1 MGNRAED
8 QTLPS
13 SQIRRRKVRAT
24 AQVRR
29 IRHDSRRN
37 GHGRQGPRCGQ
48 CTASPVIVYARFHM
62 YTAIGYAAQSATA
75 PLAPMTF
82 TRRSP
87 RPDDVAIEILYCG
100 VCHSDIHQARNEWGI
115 AVYPLMPGLEIVGK
129 VTEVGANVSKHKVGD
144 LVGVGCMVDS
154 CRHCEACAQ
163 DLEQYCLEGP
173 TLTYATPDRIDGSN
187 PMGGYSNSIVVSE
200 HFVVRIPEKL
210 DPAAAAPIL
219 CAGITTYSPL
229 KHYGVKAGDK
239 VGVLGMGGLGH
250 MGIKFAKAM
259 GAEVTL
265 FTRSASKAEEGR
277 RQGADY
283 VIVSTDAEQMKAAAG
298 HFDFLLDTIPV
309 QHDLNPYLETL
320 RFDGVHILVGLIE
333 PVDPALHAANLVMK
347 RRVLAGS
354 LIGGIAETQEVLD
367 FCAEH
372 GITCDIE
379 MLDIKNINE
388 AYSRMIA
395 GDVKYRFV
403 IDMATLKA

>member
-1 MGNRAED
+1 MRLGAITMAASGTGAENGPPHFP
-8 QTLPS
+8 TLLRGS
-13 SQIRRRKVRAT
+13 I
-24 AQVRR
+24 
-29 IRHDSRRN
+29 
-37 GHGRQGPRCGQ
+37 
-48 CTASPVIVYARFHM
+48 M
-62 YTAIGYAAQSATA
+62 YTAIGYAAQSATT
-75 PLAPMTF
+75 PLAPMSF
-82 TRRSP
+82 QRRSP
-87 RPDDVAIEILYCG
+87 RVDDVAIEILYCG

-115 AVYPLMPGLEIVGK
+115 AVYPLMPGHEIVGK
-129 VTEVGANVSKHKVGD
+129 VTAVGANVTAHKVGD

-154 CRHCEACAQ
+154 CRHCDACKA

-173 TLTYATPDRIDGSN
+173 TMTYATPDRVDGSN
-187 PMGGYSNSIVVSE
+187 TMGGYSDSIVVSE
-200 HFVVRIPEKL
+200 HFVVKIPAKL
-210 DPAAAAPIL
+210 DLASAAPIL
-219 CAGITTYSPL
+219 CAGVTMYSPI
-229 KHYGVKAGDK
+229 KHYGIKAGDK

-250 MGIKFAKAM
+250 MGIKLAKAI

-277 RQGADY
+277 RQGADH

-309 QHDLNPYLETL
+309 QHDLNPYLDVL

-333 PVDPALHAANLVMK
+333 PVDPPVNAAKLIMGRK
-347 RRVLAGS
+347 VLAGS

-372 GITCDIE
+372 GISCDIE
-379 MLDIKNINE
+379 MLDIRNINE

-403 IDMATLKA
+403 IDMATLKV

>member
-1 MGNRAED
+1 
-8 QTLPS
+8 
-13 SQIRRRKVRAT
+13 
-24 AQVRR
+24 
-29 IRHDSRRN
+29 
-37 GHGRQGPRCGQ
+37 
-48 CTASPVIVYARFHM
+48 M
-62 YTAIGYAAQSATA
+62 YTAIGYAAQSATT

-82 TRRSP
+82 HRRAP

-115 AVYPLMPGLEIVGK
+115 AVYPLMPGHEIVGK
-129 VTEVGANVSKHKVGD
+129 VTAVGGDVTRYKVGD

-154 CRHCEACAQ
+154 CRHCEACHA
-163 DLEQYCLEGP
+163 DLEQYCLEGM
-173 TLTYATPDRIDGSN
+173 TMTYGGADRVDGSLT
-187 PMGGYSNSIVVSE
+187 MGGYSDSVVVSE
-200 HFVVRIPEKL
+200 RFVLRIPEKL
-210 DPAAAAPIL
+210 DLASAAPLL
-219 CAGITTYSPL
+219 CAGITMYSPI
-229 KHYGVKAGDK
+229 KHYGIKAGDK

-250 MGIKFAKAM
+250 MGIKLAKAV

-265 FTRSASKAEEGR
+265 FTRSASKAEEAR
-277 RQGADY
+277 RQGADH
-283 VIVSTDAEQMKAAAG
+283 VIVSTDDKQMQAAAG

-309 QHDLNPYLETL
+309 QHDLNPYLDTL

-333 PVDPALHAANLVMK
+333 PVDPALHAGKLVMK

-372 GITCDIE
+372 NITCDIE
-379 MLDIKNINE
+379 MLDIRDINE

-403 IDMATLKA
+403 IDMATLKV

>member
-1 MGNRAED
+1 MRLGAIAMAAPSLGAENAPPH
-8 QTLPS
+8 LS
-13 SQIRRRKVRAT
+13 LHLRGFS
-24 AQVRR
+24 
-29 IRHDSRRN
+29 
-37 GHGRQGPRCGQ
+37 
-48 CTASPVIVYARFHM
+48 M
-62 YTAIGYAAQSATA
+62 YTAIGYAAQSATT
-75 PLAPMTF
+75 PLAPMSF
-82 TRRSP
+82 ERRSP
-87 RPDDVAIEILYCG
+87 RADDVAIEILYCG

-115 AVYPLMPGLEIVGK
+115 AVYPLMPGHEIVGK
-129 VTEVGANVSKHKVGD
+129 VTAVGASVTAHKVGD

-154 CRHCEACAQ
+154 CRHCDACHA

-173 TLTYATPDRIDGSN
+173 TMTYATPDRVDGSN
-187 PMGGYSNSIVVSE
+187 TMGGYSDSIVVSE
-200 HFVVRIPEKL
+200 HFVVKIPAKL
-210 DPAAAAPIL
+210 DLASAAPIL

-277 RQGADY
+277 RQGADH

-309 QHDLNPYLETL
+309 QHDLNPYLDVL

-333 PVDPALHAANLVMK
+333 PVDPPVNAAKLVLGRK
-347 RRVLAGS
+347 VLAGS

-379 MLDIKNINE
+379 MLDIRQINE
-388 AYSRMIA
+388 AYTRMIA

-403 IDMATLKA
+403 IDMATLKV

>member
-1 MGNRAED
+1 
-8 QTLPS
+8 
-13 SQIRRRKVRAT
+13 
-24 AQVRR
+24 
-29 IRHDSRRN
+29 
-37 GHGRQGPRCGQ
+37 
-48 CTASPVIVYARFHM
+48 M
-62 YTAIGYAAQSATA
+62 YTAIGYAAQSATT
-75 PLAPMTF
+75 PLAPMKF
-82 TRRSP
+82 ERRSP
-87 RPDDVAIEILYCG
+87 RADDVAIEILYCG

-115 AVYPLMPGLEIVGK
+115 AVYPLMPGHEIVGK
-129 VTEVGANVSKHKVGD
+129 VTAVGANVTRYKAGD

-154 CRHCEACAQ
+154 CRECEACHA
-163 DLEQYCLEGP
+163 DLEQYCYQGM
-173 TLTYATPDRIDGSN
+173 TQTYASPDRISGGHT
-187 PMGGYSNSIVVSE
+187 MGGYSNSIVVNE
-200 HFVVRIPEKL
+200 HFVLRIPEGL
-210 DPAAAAPIL
+210 DPAGAAPIL

-265 FTRSASKAEEGR
+265 FTRSASKAEEAR
-277 RQGADY
+277 RQGADH
-283 VIVSTDAEQMKAAAG
+283 VIVSTDAEQMAAAAG
-298 HFDFLLDTIPV
+298 HFNFLLDTIPV
-309 QHDLNPYLETL
+309 QHDLNPYLDTL
-320 RFDGVHILVGLIE
+320 RFDGVHIIVGLVE
-333 PVDPALHAANLVMK
+333 PIDPPVHAAKLILG

-372 GITCDIE
+372 NISCDIE
-379 MLDIKNINE
+379 MLDIRQINE

>member
-1 MGNRAED
+1 
-8 QTLPS
+8 
-13 SQIRRRKVRAT
+13 
-24 AQVRR
+24 
-29 IRHDSRRN
+29 
-37 GHGRQGPRCGQ
+37 
-48 CTASPVIVYARFHM
+48 M
-62 YTAIGYAAQSATA
+62 YTAIGYAAQSPTA

-82 TRRSP
+82 ERRSP
-87 RPDDVAIEILYCG
+87 RADDVAIDILYCG

-115 AVYPLMPGLEIVGK
+115 AVYPLMPGHEIVGR
-129 VTEVGANVSKHKVGD
+129 VSAVGTSVSQYQVGD

-154 CRHCEACAQ
+154 CRHCEACAA
-163 DLEQYCLEGP
+163 DLEQYCIEGP
-173 TLTYATPDRIDGSN
+173 TMTYATPDRVDGSN
-187 PMGGYSNSIVVSE
+187 TMGGYSSSIVVSE
-200 HFVVRIPEKL
+200 HFVVRIPAAL
-210 DPAAAAPIL
+210 DPASAAPIL

-229 KHYGVKAGDK
+229 KHYGVKPGHK
-239 VGVLGMGGLGH
+239 VGILGMGGLGH
-250 MGIKFAKAM
+250 MGIKFAKAL

-265 FTRSASKAEEGR
+265 FTRSQAKAEEAR
-277 RQGADY
+277 RQGADH
-283 VIVSTDAEQMKAAAG
+283 VIVSTDVSQMRDAAG
-298 HFDFLLDTIPV
+298 RFDFLLDTIQV

-320 RFDGVHILVGLIE
+320 KFDGVHILVGLIE

-379 MLDIKNINE
+379 MLDIRNINQ
-388 AYSRMIA
+388 AYTRMIA

>member
-1 MGNRAED
+1 MRPGEIVMAVPAPDGQNSPPHLSLFLRGN
-8 QTLPS
+8 P
-13 SQIRRRKVRAT
+13 
-24 AQVRR
+24 
-29 IRHDSRRN
+29 
-37 GHGRQGPRCGQ
+37 
-48 CTASPVIVYARFHM
+48 M
-62 YTAIGYAAQSATA
+62 YTAIGYAAQSATT
-75 PLAPMTF
+75 PLAPMKF
-82 TRRSP
+82 ERRSP
-87 RPDDVAIEILYCG
+87 RADDVAIEILYCG

-115 AVYPLMPGLEIVGK
+115 AVYPLMPGHEIVGK
-129 VTEVGANVSKHKVGD
+129 VTAVGANVTRHKVGD

-154 CRHCEACAQ
+154 CRSCEACQAN
-163 DLEQYCLEGP
+163 LEQYCLEGP
-173 TLTYATPDRIDGSN
+173 TMTYATPDRVDGSN
-187 PMGGYSNSIVVSE
+187 TMGGYSDSIVVSE

-210 DPAAAAPIL
+210 ALASAAPIL

-239 VGVLGMGGLGH
+239 VGILGMGGLGH

-277 RQGADY
+277 RQGADH

-298 HFDFLLDTIPV
+298 YFDFLLDTIPV
-309 QHDLNPYLETL
+309 QHDLNPYLDTL

-333 PVDPALHAANLVMK
+333 PVNPPVHAGKLVMS

-372 GITCDIE
+372 NITCDIE
-379 MLDIKNINE
+379 MLDIRQINE
-388 AYSRMIA
+388 AYARMIA